1 MKVVKV
7 AKGVKG
13 KVFQVFQNIP
23 GSQLL
28 SDFQKFFYIIT
39 CEFRVHRA
47 GSQLKTLENT
57 FKTCG
62 TATTTFCMGVEQSIG
77 KAILHFMAEVRGG
90 KSQTIYTSDFFGTHK
105 FTPKVRDSRQIQ
117 CYSKYA
123 IRDKSNTKKV

>member
-1 MKVVKV
+1 MLNNFCFHVYAQKSLFIGQNVN
-7 AKGVKG
+7 
-13 KVFQVFQNIP
+13 VFFT
-23 GSQLL
+23 SL
-28 SDFQKFFYIIT
+28 SPPDI
-39 CEFRVHRA
+39 RVHIV

-90 KSQTIYTSDFFGTHK
+90 KSETIYTSDFFGTHK

-117 CYSKYA
+117 CYSKCA